1 MLRFSSLAASAA
13 AFAVAGDS
21 AIFRGPGLL
30 HSAGRLPPAPV
41 LSGACVE
48 SKFLPCTTSRSWIR
62 ITNTMALVR
71 EAVLSKGMPSGL
83 TRHNSRVCSQER
95 SSSSTSLSNVFI
107 RTGPA
112 STNASTHYGGG
123 SAATVKL
130 FSMANQKCKSASQQT
145 RKCGKLVCNAKA
157 SPNGSEGPKM
167 VVAITGATGFVGS
180 RLVERLV
187 KDGHEVRILTR
198 SETRAREIFPET
210 RYPGVKV
217 AEESRWDEL
226 IQGSTGVVNLAG
238 SPISTRWTP
247 EVKAEIKDCRVAAT
261 SKVVQAINSAPKEAR
276 PAVLVSSTAVGFYGT
291 SETSAFDETS
301 PSGDDYLAE
310 VCRVWEEKAKG
321 LENGTRLVL
330 IRIGVVLDK
339 DGGALAKMVPIFSIF
354 AGGPLGSGKQ
364 WFSWVHRDDL
374 VSMIIESLRNPAY
387 EGVINGTA
395 PNPVR
400 MAEMC
405 DRLGAILGRPSWL
418 PVPEFALKAILGEGA
433 TLVLEGQRVL
443 PKRAQE
449 LGFSFKYRY
458 ISDALKAI
466 LTS

>member
-1 MLRFSSLAASAA
+1 MLLQGVVQSK
-13 AFAVAGDS
+13 AV
-21 AIFRGPGLL
+21 I
-30 HSAGRLPPAPV
+30 
-41 LSGACVE
+41 
-48 SKFLPCTTSRSWIR
+48 
-62 ITNTMALVR
+62 
-71 EAVLSKGMPSGL
+71 SGL
-83 TRHNSRVCSQER
+83 TWANHGAMSQGTTSPNSM
-95 SSSSTSLSNVFI
+95 SNPFL

-112 STNASTHYGGG
+112 SAHALTHFGDD
-123 SAATVKL
+123 SATSKL
-130 FSMANQKCKSASQQT
+130 LSISNQGFHGASQQK
-145 RKCGKLVCNAKA
+145 RSCQRLVCNAAA
-157 SPNGSEGPKM
+157 SGNGGNGPKM

-180 RLVERLV
+180 KLVDRLVA
-187 KDGHEVRILTR
+187 DGHEVRILTR
-198 SETRAREIFPET
+198 SESKAREAFPE
-210 RYPGVKV
+210 RKYPGVKIGD
-217 AEESRWDEL
+217 ESKWAEL
-226 IQGSTGVVNLAG
+226 IKGSTGVVNLAG
-238 SPISTRWTP
+238 PPISTRWTP
-247 EVKAEIKDCRVAAT
+247 EVKADIKNCRVAVT
-261 SKVVQAINSAPKEAR
+261 GKVVQAINSAPKDER

-301 PSGDDYLAE
+301 PSGNDYLAE
-310 VCRVWEEKAKG
+310 VCRVWEEKAKE

-330 IRIGVVLDK
+330 IRTGIVLDK

-374 VSMIIESLRNPAY
+374 VSMIVESLENPAY

-418 PVPEFALKAILGEGA
+418 PVPEFALKALLGEGA
-433 TLVLEGQRVL
+433 TVVLEGQRVL

-466 LTS
+466 LT